1 MTLRREDADGAGPR
15 WVVARAEAELTD
27 RYGGLDDSELGLTP
41 RMFDPPEGAF
51 VVARGSGSAS
61 PAGGVGVRRVG
72 TGCGEIKRLW
82 VDPAWRGRGLGR
94 ALMDALEEEGCRL
107 GLVAL
112 QLGTG
117 DRQPEAI
124 ALYQSSG
131 WERELL
137 DADGRPLPPGH
148 FRFCK
153 RLD

>member
-1 MTLRREDADGAGPR
+1 MTLRREDAEGAGPR

-41 RMFDPPEGAF
+41 QMFDPPEGAF
-51 VVARGSGSAS
+51 VVGRGPGTGT

-72 TGCGEIKRLW
+72 PVLGEVKRLW
-82 VDPAWRGRGLGR
+82 VDPPWRGRGLGR
-94 ALMDALEEEGCRL
+94 ALMDALEEEARRL

-124 ALYQSSG
+124 ALYQSTG
-131 WERELL
+131 WVRELL
-137 DADGRPLPPGH
+137 DDDGRPLPPGH
-148 FRFCK
+148 YRFSK